1 MRLRG
6 WRNSVGQKVNPV
18 GMRLGINKTWKSK
31 WYVDPREYA
40 DTLHEDLALRRT
52 LDACPE
58 TRGAEIADVEIIRHP
73 QRITIVIQTSRPG
86 IIIGA
91 KGSNIEKIG
100 ARLQKV
106 AKKKIQIKIK
116 EIKRP
121 EQDAQLIALNL
132 ARQLRMRGSFRRSM
146 KMAVSNA
153 MKAGVQG
160 VKVKIAGRLGGSEMS
175 RMEQYKDGRVPL
187 HTLRANI
194 DYGFAESQTTF
205 GVIGVKV
212 WVFNGEVFRK
222 DRKEDA
228 GLLVR
233 RRRDRSDDERS

>member
-1 MRLRG
+1 
-6 WRNSVGQKVNPV
+6 VGQKVNPI
-18 GMRLGINKTWKSK
+18 GFRLGINKTWKSK

-40 DTLHEDLALRRT
+40 DVLHEDLELRKALQ
-52 LDACPE
+52 DCPE
-58 TRGAEIADVEIIRHP
+58 AKGADIADIEIIRHP

-100 ARLQKV
+100 ARLQKL
-106 AKKKIQIKIK
+106 AGKKIQIKIK
-116 EIKRP
+116 EVKRP
-121 EQDAQLIALNL
+121 EADAQIIAETI
-132 ARQLRMRGSFRRSM
+132 ARQLRSRGSFRRTL
-146 KMAVSNA
+146 KMALNNA

-160 VKVKIAGRLGGSEMS
+160 AKIRIAGRLGGAEM
-175 RMEQYKDGRVPL
+175 RRVEQVKAGRVPL
-187 HTLRANI
+187 HTLRAGI
-194 DYGFAESQTTF
+194 DYGFAKSETSF

-212 WVFNGEVFRK
+212 WIFNGEIYSK

-233 RRRDRSDDERS
+233 KRREQAGARS

>member
-1 MRLRG
+1 M
-6 WRNSVGQKVNPV
+6 GQKVNPI
-18 GMRLGINKTWKSK
+18 GMRIGINRSWKSR

-40 DTLHEDLALRRT
+40 DTLHEDLAIRHT
-52 LDACPE
+52 LETCPE
-58 TRGAEIADVEIIRHP
+58 TRGAEIADVEIVRHP
-73 QRITIVIQTSRPG
+73 QRITIVIETSRPG

-106 AKKKIQIKIK
+106 AEKKIQIKIK

-121 EQDAQLIALNL
+121 EVDAQLIALNV
-132 ARQLRMRGSFRRSM
+132 ARQLRMRGSFRRAM

-160 VKVKIAGRLGGSEMS
+160 IKIKIAGRLGGSEMS

-187 HTLRANI
+187 HTLRAGI
-194 DYGFAESQTTF
+194 DYGFAESNTTF
-205 GVIGVKV
+205 GTIGVKV
-212 WVFNGEVFRK
+212 WVFNGEVFKK
-222 DRKEDA
+222 DKKEDA

-233 RRRDRSDDERS
+233 RRREKEPS

>member
-1 MRLRG
+1 M
-6 WRNSVGQKVNPV
+6 GQKVNPV
-18 GMRLGINKTWKSK
+18 GLRLGINKTWKSK

-58 TRGAEIADVEIIRHP
+58 IRGAEISDVEIIRHP
-73 QRITIVIQTSRPG
+73 QRITIVVQTSRPG

-106 AKKKIQIKIK
+106 AHKKIQIKIK
-116 EIKRP
+116 EVKRP
-121 EQDAQLIALNL
+121 EIDAQIVAQNI
-132 ARQLRMRGSFRRSM
+132 ARQLRMRGSFRRTM
-146 KMAVSNA
+146 KMAINNA
-153 MKAGVQG
+153 MKAGVLG
-160 VKVKIAGRLGGSEMS
+160 IKVKIAGRLGGSEMS

-194 DYGFAESQTTF
+194 DYGLAESKTSF

-212 WVFNGEVFRK
+212 WIFHGDVYRR

-233 RRRDRSDDERS
+233 RRKDRAEASGS

>member
-1 MRLRG
+1 M
-6 WRNSVGQKVNPV
+6 GQKVNPI
-18 GMRLGINKTWKSK
+18 GMRVGINRSWKSR

-40 DTLHEDLALRRT
+40 ETLHEDLLIRKT
-52 LDACPE
+52 IKDCPE
-58 TRGAEIADVEIIRHP
+58 TRGAEISDVEIVRHP
-73 QRITIVIQTSRPG
+73 QRITIVIETSRPG

-100 ARLQKV
+100 VRLQKV

-116 EIKRP
+116 ELKRP
-121 EQDAQLIALNL
+121 EGDAQLIALNV
-132 ARQLRMRGSFRRSM
+132 ARQLRMRGSFRRAM

-160 VKVKIAGRLGGSEMS
+160 VKIKIAGRLGGAEMS

-194 DYGFAESQTTF
+194 DYGFAESATTF
-205 GVIGVKV
+205 GMIGVKV
-212 WVFNGEVFRK
+212 WVFNGEVFKK
-222 DRKEDA
+222 DGKEDA

-233 RRRDRSDDERS
+233 RRRETEPAARSE

>member
-1 MRLRG
+1 
-6 WRNSVGQKVNPV
+6 
-18 GMRLGINKTWKSK
+18 MRLGINKTWKSK

-52 LDACPE
+52 LDDCPE
-58 TRGAEIADVEIIRHP
+58 TRGSEIADVEIIRHP

-146 KMAVSNA
+146 KMAVNNA

-160 VKVKIAGRLGGSEMS
+160 IKVKIAGRLGGSEMS

>member
-1 MRLRG
+1 M
-6 WRNSVGQKVNPV
+6 GQKVNPI
-18 GMRLGINKTWKSK
+18 GMRLGINRTWKSR
-31 WYVDPREYA
+31 WFVDPREYA
-40 DTLHEDLALRRT
+40 ETLHEDLAFRRT
-52 LDACPE
+52 LEACPE
-58 TRGAEIADVEIIRHP
+58 TRGAEISDVEIIRHP

-91 KGSNIEKIG
+91 KGSNIERIG

-106 AKKKIQIKIK
+106 AQKKIQIKIK
-116 EIKRP
+116 EVKRP
-121 EQDAQLIALNL
+121 EVDAQLIAQNV
-132 ARQLRMRGSFRRSM
+132 ARQLRMRGSFRRTM
-146 KMAVSNA
+146 KMAISNA

-160 VKVKIAGRLGGSEMS
+160 IKIRIAGRLGGSEMC
-175 RMEQYKDGRVPL
+175 RTEQYKNGRVPL

-194 DYGFAESQTTF
+194 DYGFAESLTTF

-233 RRRDRSDDERS
+233 KRRDKAV

>member
-1 MRLRG
+1 
-6 WRNSVGQKVNPV
+6 VGQKVNPI
-18 GMRLGINKTWKSK
+18 GMRIGINRNWKSR

-40 DTLHEDLALRRT
+40 NTLHEDLAIRKAIET
-52 LDACPE
+52 CPE
-58 TRGAEIADVEIIRHP
+58 TRGAEISDVDIVRHP
-73 QRITIVIQTSRPG
+73 QRITIVIETSRPG

-100 ARLQKV
+100 ARLQKI
-106 AKKKIQIKIK
+106 AEKKIQIKIK

-121 EQDAQLIALNL
+121 EMDAQLIALNV
-132 ARQLRMRGSFRRSM
+132 ARQLRMRGSFRRAM

-160 VKVKIAGRLGGSEMS
+160 IKIKAAGRLGGAEMS

-187 HTLRANI
+187 HTFRAGI
-194 DYGFAESQTTF
+194 DYGFAEAHTTF
-205 GVIGVKV
+205 GTIGVKV
-212 WVFNGEVFRK
+212 WVFNGEVFTK
-222 DRKEDA
+222 DTKEDA

-233 RRRDRSDDERS
+233 RRRDKEPASRSE